1 MPKGC
6 GQIRNTERKFW
17 NITEDIMREETRKAA
32 SEAARKLSEEQVPY
46 LFLYGDVNKDVD
58 IIAHIEGNGQEIGD
72 LLASMAKYDSGFAE
86 VIKTI
91 AKLL

>member
-1 MPKGC
+1 
-6 GQIRNTERKFW
+6 
-17 NITEDIMREETRKAA
+17 MREETRKTA

-58 IIAHIEGNGQEIGD
+58 IIAHIEGNSQDIGG

-91 AKLL
+91 AKHL